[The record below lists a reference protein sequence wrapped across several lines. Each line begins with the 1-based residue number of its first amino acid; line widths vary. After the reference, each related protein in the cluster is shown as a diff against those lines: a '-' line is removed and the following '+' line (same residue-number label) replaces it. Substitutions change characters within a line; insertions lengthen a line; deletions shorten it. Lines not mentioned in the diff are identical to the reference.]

1 MGWWRGEYTDREW
14 LQMAACLL
22 GPPLMALLT
31 AYFTKE
37 LYPRRNIVR
46 CMVGGLI
53 ASAIVAL
60 LISAPFGLW
69 VLISGRSG
77 SAKFLQLFDHAF
89 GWGLAIVALG
99 AAAVGVR
106 VAAHTERTADG
117 EHQPGTTL
125 HLRQL
130 FLLQLL
136 PFVVLGCWLGMR
148 SAALNL
154 SPGLE
159 RAQRKW
165 SARGWEIHTDER
177 QELLGLARSQPY
189 HVMDEAIENLNLWDA
204 AREPWV
210 KELRFGVA
218 SDPTAID
225 LVGFRGHPRVTNLN
239 LTYAYGSTLS
249 TKHLQEI
256 AGISSLEF
264 LNLQSSGSLC
274 DNLAP
279 LASLPKLKRLALD
292 TFTIDPKA
300 LSGLKSSKTLK
311 VLTLD
316 ELTPTSL
323 ASIEFPES
331 LEELKLNSRFFWTP
345 SEANFRAMKNLRRL
359 TLIVSEANRSE
370 LTAIAAAP
378 GLEKLALGTVLD
390 PADLE
395 VLLASPSLAS
405 LQFDFGP
412 QDEVQ
417 EQALMAALEKLAAH
431 PTLKT
436 LVCNSLLFV
445 MPSWSGMGSGPSPL
459 LSQSETSAG
468 AFIGPG
474 AIGGV
479 GGPVNLPL
487 NPIVVER
494 IQTRVAAI
502 RKDLGLP
509 PLELQLQS
517 GGPFGMGG
525 PPLPRK
531 AYVKPNVQ
539 GGRP

>member
-37 LYPRRNIVR
+37 LYPRRNFVH

-53 ASAIVAL
+53 ASGIVAL
-60 LISAPFGLW
+60 TISAPFGLW

-77 SAKFLQLFDHAF
+77 SAKFLHLFDHEF
-89 GWGLAIVALG
+89 GWGLAIVAIG

-106 VAAHTERTADG
+106 VAAHTERTTDG
-117 EHQPGTTL
+117 EHRPGGTL
-125 HLRQL
+125 NLRQL

-165 SARGWEIHTDER
+165 SSRGWQVHTDEK
-177 QELLGLARSQPY
+177 QELLALARSQPY
-189 HVMDEAIENLNLWDA
+189 HVLDEAIENLNLRDA

-225 LVGFRGHPRVTNLN
+225 LAGFRGHPRLTNLYM
-239 LTYAYGSTLS
+239 TYAYGSSLS

-256 AGISSLEF
+256 AGLPSLEF
-264 LNLQSSGSLC
+264 LSLRSSGSFC

-279 LASLPKLKRLALD
+279 LASLTKLKRLALS

-300 LSGLKSSKTLK
+300 LSGLKSCKTLK

-323 ASIEFPES
+323 APIEFPES
-331 LEELKLNSRFFWTP
+331 LEELKLNSRFLWTP
-345 SEANFRAMKNLRRL
+345 SVENFRAMKELRQL
-359 TLIVSEANRSE
+359 TLMVSDANRIE
-370 LTAIAAAP
+370 LAAIASAP
-378 GLEKLALGTVLD
+378 SLEKLVLGSVNA
-390 PADLE
+390 PAELE
-395 VLLASPSLAS
+395 VLLASPTLRS
-405 LQFDFGP
+405 LQFSFRP
-412 QDEVQ
+412 QGEAQ
-417 EQALMAALEKLAAH
+417 ELALVDALEKLAAH
-431 PTLKT
+431 PTLKQ
-436 LVCNSLLFV
+436 LACNSSLFV
-445 MPSWSGMGSGPSPL
+445 MPSWGGMGAGPPPV
-459 LSQSETSAG
+459 LSSSATNAG
-468 AFIGPG
+468 AFMGPG

-487 NPIVVER
+487 NHIFVER

-502 RKDLGLP
+502 RQELGLP

-517 GGPFGMGG
+517 DGPFGIGG
-525 PPLPRK
+525 PPLPRE
-531 AYVKPNVQ
+531 ANVKPNVQ